1 MERYTVSQFDADS
14 FQVIDCREKREICIC
29 ANFDNFEDARERAE
43 KIAALLNQ
51 NSELSAK
58 IGKRK

>member
-1 MERYTVSQFDADS
+1 MKRYAVSQFDSDT
-14 FQVIDCREKREICIC
+14 FQVVDCREKREICIC

-51 NSELSAK
+51 NGELSALAGDK
-58 IGKRK
+58 P